1 MDKKLLLSLIVG
13 VLTAL
18 AIGLGSFWWLAEAP
32 PAEPESSER
41 PSRNRLKDTGTID
54 LFGLVMP
61 GSRTAEGN
69 TPIVRADLQIV
80 VPLRHR
86 IKVEKQTSKIRD
98 IIAGILRNSD
108 VPQINRDDLVG
119 FKQQIAVEVRRQLN
133 IEITEV
139 LVLRFSYDIVSMNPR
154 R

>member
-1 MDKKLLLSLIVG
+1 MDKKLLFPLVVG
-13 VLTAL
+13 VMTAL
-18 AIGLGSFWWLAEAP
+18 ALGLGSALWLAGDA
-32 PAEPESSER
+32 PAESEGEER
-41 PSRNRLKDTGTID
+41 PSRNRLKETGTID
-54 LFGLVMP
+54 LYGLVMP
-61 GSRTAEGN
+61 GRCTAEGN

-86 IKVEKQTSKIRD
+86 IKVENQTSKIRD

-119 FKQQIAVEVRRQLN
+119 FKQQIAAEVRRQLD

-139 LVLRFSYDIVSMNPR
+139 LVLRFSYDIVSMNPPR
-154 R
+154 